1 MEEPQQEESKGTVDL
16 TTVLYIVGGVPAI
29 VGFIVILFVL
39 VNLFP
44 EIPA

>member
-1 MEEPQQEESKGTVDL
+1 MDEQEEEKGVVDL

-29 VGFIVILFVL
+29 VAFIVILFTL
-39 VNLFP
+39 VNIFP